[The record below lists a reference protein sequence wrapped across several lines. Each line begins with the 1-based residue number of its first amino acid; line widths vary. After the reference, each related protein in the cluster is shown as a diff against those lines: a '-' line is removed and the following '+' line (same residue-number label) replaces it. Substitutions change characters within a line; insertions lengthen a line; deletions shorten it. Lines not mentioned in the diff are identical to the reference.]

1 MKKLLCLFLTLT
13 MVLSLGCISV
23 FADSDYTEIRLANT
37 ETMATFDQSI
47 TLKAEGYNGTA
58 WEEIPNNQLKFT
70 AQSRFVDISAD
81 GVAKL
86 NNDFFASFNK
96 GASDGKSL
104 STPITATY
112 KKTDGTV
119 LAKKILLMF
128 GSQAKKDGYSNSGVQ
143 TCDTVAESVPGLT
156 GEKVFSSAAISGKI
170 SEYLS
175 GYSTESFYEA
185 WFYDPNDSQVGG
197 CIALA
202 NDAVGNS
209 NFYLYIKAS
218 SATQYFVADGVN
230 PADGFSGNDSTGGKA
245 IATRFK
251 GWHQFVINLVTGK
264 KLKAYL
270 DGELVYEKE
279 LSTVINNSAMKILR
293 IYGGGNLYYDK
304 IRVMRSKTVPENT
317 PTVNYANVL
326 GTVASNSVLTADYE
340 VIFPNA
346 HNKAN
351 STVQWQ
357 VAETYEKAKAGEFA
371 DIENETS
378 STYTVTDATKFYRIA
393 VTPKSMNGENEVTGT
408 VYCSEYVAG
417 PIAPEAQNVTLS
429 SINYSGATLSV
440 NYNYRDA
447 NDDEEDTPVY
457 KWYSCNTKDGEFTII
472 EGQSNDTFTIT
483 DDYATKYI
491 KASVTPFS
499 KVEPKEGTETFSNA
513 IAPFEK
519 PVVKDVKI
527 SGNYGIGETLTGS
540 YTYVSDAEEDATILK
555 WYRKNGDNI
564 EPAKPESNKNDE
576 YAYKY
581 TVTNSDI
588 DCEIFFEVTPICKDP
603 SNIVPESGRTGTAVK
618 SEGFSGAVRP
628 VGTNARFSG
637 SLTAENTVTVEYD
650 YSHKLNIPEGN
661 TQYRIYVG
669 GQLKSD
675 QKTLH
680 LTADMAGKQIFA
692 TVTPSSAVEPKNGDS
707 ITTAIGVVG
716 YNYQT
721 PITVPSGGTS
731 YGGGGGGSYSSAETA
746 ETKALRAVKKAIVL
760 LVNSNNSLVNGA
772 NKNIDTNTFVAPFIE
787 NSRTLLPLRFIA
799 ESLGATVEWNDA
811 TREIKIINGSTTVIM
826 HLDSDVY
833 YVNGV
838 EYKMDVVAKSVS
850 GRTMISVRYISESLG
865 KQVFW
870 DDKGLIVVSDNNNI
884 FNSKTDSVLIDALI
898 NKLK

>member
-1 MKKLLCLFLTLT
+1 MI
-13 MVLSLGCISV
+13 LSLGCITV

-70 AQSRFVDISAD
+70 AQSRFVEISAD

-112 KKTDGTV
+112 KKADGTV
-119 LAKKILLMF
+119 LTKKILLMF
-128 GSQAKKDGYSNSGVQ
+128 GSATPQKIIAANSEAKTNTLTYAHAVDFA
-143 TCDTVAESVPGLT
+143 DGLT
-156 GEKVFSSAAISGKI
+156 GTKVTSSSASATI
-170 SEYLS
+170 ENPNPVVANQ
-175 GYSTESFYEA
+175 EAFYEG
-185 WFYDPNDSQVGG
+185 WFYDIDGTSTSGNNG
-197 CIALA
+197 IIRFA
-202 NDAVGNS
+202 NDALAQVNVFNVYIRANGN
-209 NFYLYIKAS
+209 NYLL
-218 SATQYFVADGVN
+218 ADGI
-230 PADGFSGNDSTGGKA
+230 AQGEWHGNATTGGKTV
-245 IATRFK
+245 ATRSI
-251 GWHQFVINLVTGK
+251 GWHQFAIDVCTGDK
-264 KLKAYL
+264 VKVYL
-270 DGELVYEKE
+270 DGDLVYENAIE
-279 LSTVINNSAMKILR
+279 FSSSNPGMRKIVP
-293 IYGGGNLYYDK
+293 GTGGNFYFDK
-304 IRVMRSKTVPENT
+304 FTITRSKTVPENN

-326 GTVASNSVLTADYE
+326 GTVAKDSVLTADYE

-351 STVQWQ
+351 STIQWQ
-357 VAETYEKAKAGEFA
+357 VAETYEKAKAGEFS
-371 DIENETS
+371 DIEGETS

-393 VTPKSMNGENEVTGT
+393 VTPKSMNGENEATGT

-429 SINYSGATLSV
+429 GINYSGAALSV
-440 NYNYRDA
+440 TYDYRDA

-457 KWYSCNTKDGEFTII
+457 KWYSCDTADGEFTVING
-472 EGQSNDTFTIT
+472 ESNDTFTIT
-483 DDYATKYI
+483 NDYATKYI

-499 KVEPKEGTETFSNA
+499 KVDPKEGEETFSNV

-519 PVVKDVKI
+519 PIVKDVKI
-527 SGNYGIGETLTGS
+527 SGNYGIGVTLTGS

-555 WYRKNGDNI
+555 WYRKNGDTI
-564 EPAKPESNKNDE
+564 ELAKPVSNKDDE

-603 SNIVPESGRTGTAVK
+603 SNIVPESGRTGVAVK

-628 VGTNARFSG
+628 VGTNAHFSG
-637 SLTAENTVTVEYD
+637 SLTAGNTVTVEYD
-650 YSHKLNIPEGN
+650 YSHQLDIPEGN

-675 QKTLH
+675 QKTLY
-680 LTADMAGKQIFA
+680 LTADMAGKQIYA
-692 TVTPSSAVEPKNGDS
+692 TVTPSAAVEPKSGDS
-707 ITTAIGVVG
+707 ITTAIGVVAS
-716 YNYQT
+716 NYQT

-799 ESLGATVEWNDA
+799 ESLGATVEWNDE

-850 GRTMISVRYISESLG
+850 GRTMIPVRYISESLG

-884 FNSKTDSVLIDALI
+884 FNSKTDSALIDALI